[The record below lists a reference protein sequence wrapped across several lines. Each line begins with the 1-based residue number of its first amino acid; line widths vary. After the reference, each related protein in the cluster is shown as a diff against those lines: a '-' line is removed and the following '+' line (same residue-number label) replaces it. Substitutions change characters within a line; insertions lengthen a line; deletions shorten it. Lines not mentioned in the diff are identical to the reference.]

1 MVVTELWED
10 YGQKLLWKR
19 RLRLF
24 NEYFQ
29 EHHGTLDE
37 DCQQVIQVI
46 LNAHDA
52 IRAVDQ
58 DNHVAQEHANEA
70 R

>member
-1 MVVTELWED
+1 MEAT
-10 YGQKLLWKR
+10 

-58 DNHVAQEHANEA
+58 DNHVAQKHANEA

>member
-1 MVVTELWED
+1 MEFV
-10 YGQKLLWKR
+10 LLVK
-19 RLRLF
+19 
-24 NEYFQ
+24 Q
-29 EHHGTLDE
+29 VKVDK
-37 DCQQVIQVI
+37 DCQQFIQVI

-58 DNHVAQEHANEA
+58 DNHVAQKHANEA